1 MHTLRSALSVL
12 PSSVCEGDIDPKVQR
27 QLTLRRICMSGG
39 RAVSH
44 HPYYTVSAVDEDQYD
59 DAIWLTSRV
68 LGVTDVGVWVT
79 GEDC

>member
-1 MHTLRSALSVL
+1 
-12 PSSVCEGDIDPKVQR
+12 
-27 QLTLRRICMSGG
+27 MSGG